1 MKQSVVFPAAIVLF
15 SAGICLAGVQIESVD
30 ESLSN
35 GKTTNQTA
43 RVDTDRMM
51 VDIQGDRGRQT
62 VVFLGSTQVF
72 RMIDHEK
79 KNYREVSQQEM
90 EQMGAQLNDAM
101 AKLQEQLK
109 NMPPAQRQMMEKMM
123 KGKMGQMMGQTA
135 EKTVYTAAGAGRAG
149 QWDCARYDG
158 TRGGEKVSEVCA
170 VEFSD
175 FGLQASDFAAMQK
188 MAEFFTKIMP
198 DGMKDNF
205 MVGSERWQE
214 EQGFPGVPVS
224 RTTFRGG
231 KAEQRTIVKSVTR
244 ADFEDAL
251 FDVPAGYKKEA
262 MPKMGER

>member
-1 MKQSVVFPAAIVLF
+1 MKLRALLPAAIALL
-15 SAGICLAGVQIESVD
+15 STGICLAGVQIESVD

-35 GKTTNQTA
+35 GKSTSQTI
-43 RVDTDRMM
+43 RIDNDRMA
-51 VDIQGDRGRQT
+51 VDIQGERGCQT

-72 RMIDHEK
+72 QMIDHEK
-79 KNYREVSQQEM
+79 QNYREMSQQDM
-90 EQMGAQLNDAM
+90 EQIGSQMNDAM

-123 KGKMGQMMGQTA
+123 KGKMGQIMGQTA
-135 EKTVYTAAGAGRAG
+135 EKTVYTAAGAEKAG

-170 VEFSD
+170 VEFGD
-175 FGLQASDFAAMQK
+175 LGIQASDFAVMQK

-198 DGMKDNF
+198 EGLKDNF
-205 MVGSERWQE
+205 TVGSDRWQE

-231 KAEQRTIVKSVTR
+231 KAEQRTTVKSVTR
-244 ADFEDAL
+244 AEFEDAM
-251 FDVPAGYKKEA
+251 FEVPAGYKKEA
-262 MPKMGER
+262 LPNMGGR